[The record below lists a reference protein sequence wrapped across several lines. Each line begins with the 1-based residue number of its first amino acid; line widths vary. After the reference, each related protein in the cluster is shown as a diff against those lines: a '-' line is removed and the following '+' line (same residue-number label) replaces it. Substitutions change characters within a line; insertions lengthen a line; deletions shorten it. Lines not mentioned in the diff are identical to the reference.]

1 MKTTVKPIVVP
12 FLLLSSTQIF
22 AQNPG
27 DPPLD
32 PGITPINDYIIHMIV
47 LGMAM
52 GFFMFKK
59 KKNSL
64 I

>member
-1 MKTTVKPIVVP
+1 MKAMIKSFIIS

-32 PGITPINDYIIHMIV
+32 PGISPINDYIIHMMV